1 MIPGGA
7 KRAPRDRCRS
17 AGADVRTDQL
27 DVGTLADQGRVDGH
41 TLTGRD
47 RGVDLN
53 LGLAVDGLGLLPAV
67 EGLHLQAG
75 LGVGL
80 DLGTHV
86 ARHGPATLGRDVLPN
101 PQVRL
106 GARCHERPHQLVA
119 ALRGLGAPRTRSPG
133 ITGWT
138 RVGSGLSQAGRPKDE
153 GRHGNRCGHEHGESA
168 LGVVHGSAP
177 FASTR
182 TV

>member
-17 AGADVRTDQL
+17 AGADVRTDQRE
-27 DVGTLADQGRVDGH
+27 VRAWPYE
-41 TLTGRD
+41 
-47 RGVDLN
+47 RGVDGDALSGRN
-53 LGLAVDGLGLLPAV
+53 DGVQLHLGLAVHRLGLLPAV
-67 EGLHLQAG
+67 EGLDLQAR
-75 LGVGL
+75 LGAGL

-106 GARCHERPHQLVA
+106 RPRRHEAPRELVA
-119 ALRGLGAPRTRSPG
+119 TLRGLRAPRTRSPG